1 MLGPCA
7 LETIGQEIQS
17 IMYISESRSV
27 SKKLRAYPSPY
38 PSLILTC
45 YQVTV
50 VGSREGQVRSC
61 SDADID
67 PDSLIHPVHTTPPQK
82 KKCSETS
89 DDCKLK
95 STKSELLEEIVVP

>member
-1 MLGPCA
+1 MLGPCT

-67 PDSLIHPVHTTPPQK
+67 PDSLIHPVHTTPPK
-82 KKCSETS
+82 KKNAVRRRMTAN
-89 DDCKLK
+89 
-95 STKSELLEEIVVP
+95 